1 MQSHDIRRLV
11 EKEGKSAR
19 NLVAWS
25 VPIADI
31 TAPGHESNDG
41 FQQVT
46 KRTRRSRQR
55 ARPKPRG
62 YQDTSRRP
70 THPSRT
76 PSVVVPSTNRGPGPR
91 VSEEVCVV
99 VAEHYSNI
107 HAKQRNRQTKSPK
120 IDLHAR
126 YWSYLF
132 DNLHRAVD
140 ELYATCEA
148 DESPIECQVTCHS
161 EFKLSEILI
170 IFTHTSNYFCYHSAH
185 YLCFVNKITLSRYT
199 GVCVYQSSCTCTWR
213 VPCSTAH
220 AGGDNDSGTVSER
233 LRSTHPKIP
242 TLWAATTTAKV
253 RPSS

>member
-1 MQSHDIRRLV
+1 MQSQDIRQLV

-25 VPIADI
+25 VSAIDVS
-31 TAPGHESNDG
+31 APGHESNDG

-55 ARPKPRG
+55 ARAKPRG
-62 YQDTSRRP
+62 SQDTSRKQ
-70 THPSRT
+70 THPKT
-76 PSVVVPSTNRGPGPR
+76 PSVGRGVGPTNRGPR

-107 HAKQRNRQTKSPK
+107 HAKQRNRQTKSSPR

-148 DESPIECQVTCHS
+148 DESPIECQVIAIS
-161 EFKLSEILI
+161 
-170 IFTHTSNYFCYHSAH
+170 
-185 YLCFVNKITLSRYT
+185 
-199 GVCVYQSSCTCTWR
+199 
-213 VPCSTAH
+213 
-220 AGGDNDSGTVSER
+220 
-233 LRSTHPKIP
+233 
-242 TLWAATTTAKV
+242 
-253 RPSS
+253 

>member
-76 PSVVVPSTNRGPGPR
+76 PSVVVPSTNRGPR

-170 IFTHTSNYFCYHSAH
+170 IFTHTSNYFRYHSSH

-199 GVCVYQSSCTCTWR
+199 SVCLSIILYMYMTCAMLYRTCR
-213 VPCSTAH
+213 
-220 AGGDNDSGTVSER
+220 R
-233 LRSTHPKIP
+233 
-242 TLWAATTTAKV
+242 
-253 RPSS
+253 